1 VRTLDRYV
9 GREFIRLFFLFSLAA
24 PLLFI
29 LADWTDNIDT
39 YTEERIPPLD
49 VALGYLYMLPQFVLF
64 SIPIAALIATVF
76 TVSNMTRHSEL
87 AAAKAGGISFYRT
100 LIMLPILGALLT
112 VGALFLS
119 ELVPITLRR
128 ANELLAQKQQQFQ
141 TRSDFVYMSK
151 DGFVFSIRQL
161 DPDRGRISGLAV
173 EREGDRVSIPDLHAV
188 AEEATWDSTGGWRF
202 LNGHLRIF
210 PQGGDEQH
218 FEFREMVL
226 PGFDER
232 PEQLLTLPRD
242 PEEMR
247 YDELGAFIEVLERS
261 GGEPHDLRVEHALK
275 LAIPAATLIIVLF
288 GAPLAN
294 AQPRAGAAYGIG
306 ISLGI
311 TIVYLLLIRVFEA
324 IGSTGTISPMV
335 AAWTPNVIFTL
346 AAVVFTLR
354 VRT

>member
-39 YTEERIPPLD
+39 YTEEQVPPLD

-64 SIPIAALIATVF
+64 SIPIASLIATVF

-87 AAAKAGGISFYRT
+87 AAAKAGGVSFYRA
-100 LIMLPILGALLT
+100 LMMLPIMGVLLTIGALGL
-112 VGALFLS
+112 A
-119 ELVPITLRR
+119 ELVPVTLRR
-128 ANELLAQKQQQFQ
+128 ANDLLGGHQQTFQ
-141 TRSDFVYMSK
+141 SRSDFVYPSE

-161 DPDRGRISGLAV
+161 DPDRGRISGLAI
-173 EREGDRVSIPDLHAV
+173 EREGDRGTVPDLHAV
-188 AEEATWDSTGGWRF
+188 AEEATWDSTAGWRF
-202 LNGHLRIF
+202 ANGHLRLF
-210 PQGGDEQH
+210 PNQGDELH
-218 FEFREMVL
+218 FSFREMVL
-226 PGFDER
+226 PGFHER
-232 PEQLLTLPRD
+232 PEQLLAVPRD
-242 PEEMR
+242 PEEMG
-247 YDELGAFIEVLERS
+247 YAELAHFIEVLERS

-335 AAWTPNVIFTL
+335 AAWTPNAIFTL
-346 AAVVFTLR
+346 AAIVFLLR

>member
-9 GREFIRLFFLFSLAA
+9 GREFLRLFVLFSLAA

-29 LADWTDNIDT
+29 LADWTDNVDT
-39 YTEERIPPLD
+39 YTEEQIPPLD
-49 VALGYLYMLPQFVLF
+49 VALGYLYMLPQFIQF
-64 SIPIAALIATVF
+64 SIPIASLIATVF

-87 AAAKAGGISFYRT
+87 AAAKAGGVSFYRT
-100 LIMLPILGALLT
+100 LAMLPILGILLT
-112 VGALFLS
+112 VAALGLA
-119 ELVPITLRR
+119 ELVPVSLRR
-128 ANELLAQKQQQFQ
+128 ANELLGERQQTFQ
-141 TRSDFVYMSK
+141 MRSDFVFRSK

-173 EREGDRVSIPDLHAV
+173 EREGDRGTVPDMHAI
-188 AEEATWDSTGGWRF
+188 AEEATWDSAGGWRF
-202 LNGHLRIF
+202 ANGHLRLF
-210 PQGGDEQH
+210 PNEGNELH
-218 FEFREMVL
+218 FSFREMVL
-226 PGFDER
+226 PGFSER
-232 PEQLLTLPRD
+232 PEQLLAVPRD
-242 PEEMR
+242 PEEMG
-247 YDELGAFIEVLERS
+247 YTELGDFIETLERS

-275 LAIPAATLIIVLF
+275 FAIPAATLIIVLF

-324 IGSTGTISPMV
+324 VGSTGSIPPMV
-335 AAWTPNVIFTL
+335 AAWTPNAIFLL
-346 AAVVFTLR
+346 AAFVFLAR